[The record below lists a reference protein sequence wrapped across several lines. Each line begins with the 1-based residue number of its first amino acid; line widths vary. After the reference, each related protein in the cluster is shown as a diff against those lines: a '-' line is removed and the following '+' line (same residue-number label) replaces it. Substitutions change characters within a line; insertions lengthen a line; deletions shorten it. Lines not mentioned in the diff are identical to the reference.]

1 MNNPASS
8 NRYWKSN
15 LIVISILLSIWAI
28 VSCLCGIIF
37 IEPLNE
43 FSVGKLPLGFWV
55 ANQGS
60 MVTFVVL
67 ILVYAL
73 VMDVIDRKYLREH
86 GGPAK

>member
-1 MNNPASS
+1 MPDPSSS

-28 VSCLCGIIF
+28 VSCLCGIVF
-37 IEPLNE
+37 IEPLNQ
-43 FSVGKLPLGFWV
+43 FSVGKLPMGFWV

-60 MVTFVVL
+60 MITFVLL

-73 VMDVIDRKYLREH
+73 VMDVVDRKFTREN